1 MCAGMREQ
9 WDCSVI
15 RSRNRACSD
24 RCCWRGW
31 GGGDRGQEAVV
42 RVGNHLAKKLG
53 NGRSPEKA
61 AGGLL

>member
-24 RCCWRGW
+24 L
-31 GGGDRGQEAVV
+31 GGDREGERGGMRQFL
-42 RVGNHLAKKLG
+42 VGNHLAKKLG
-53 NGRSPEKA
+53 NGSSPEKA
-61 AGGLL
+61 AEGLL